1 MYRSGPPPDAASVS
15 NLLKSWLNGTSRT
28 LTVRPAL
35 ADLTLATILSNAVFS
50 ALPEAPYASQ
60 IVIVPDSAAALGL
73 APSDAAPE
81 ADGAAADGAGAWVAA
96 PLEQALINSNAAAT
110 SGAKRSF
117 FMAIACL
124 LLVAG

>member
-1 MYRSGPPPDAASVS
+1 M
-15 NLLKSWLNGTSRT
+15 
-28 LTVRPAL
+28 
-35 ADLTLATILSNAVFS
+35 ILAVFS

-60 IVIVPDSAAALGL
+60 IVTVPDNAAALAL
-73 APSDAAPE
+73 APPDAAALDP
-81 ADGAAADGAGAWVAA
+81 DGAAAVAAAGLWVA

-124 LLVAG
+124 LLVASAGCRPAATVISAFLATGQAVYR